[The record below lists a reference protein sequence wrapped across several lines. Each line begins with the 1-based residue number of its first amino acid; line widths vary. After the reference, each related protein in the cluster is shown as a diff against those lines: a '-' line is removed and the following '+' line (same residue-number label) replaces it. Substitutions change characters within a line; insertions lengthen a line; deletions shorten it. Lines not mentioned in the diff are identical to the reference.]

1 MTFISQLQIVIFLS
15 QFHVRRLLF
24 GFMATTGFL
33 SMWLSNTATA
43 AMMLPIAQAVLK
55 ELGKCTDTHISSST
69 TPTEGEAMEGDVISV
84 SYRRI
89 LPLSGSTGVKG
100 VDPGSDQ
107 HNGPIADTA
116 MLEEEEGEVV
126 TIAESTTPVSP
137 PDDSEQGGRAGQ
149 PTAREDASD
158 ATSPSMSQTVNRFGK
173 GLMIGVAYAANIGG
187 IATLTG
193 TGPNLVLR
201 GDVSKYVCGMCS
213 ECSLKE
219 IIIIVVGTNC
229 NLFCKN
235 VDFCCPCQSTVCL
248 HLSAA

>member
-1 MTFISQLQIVIFLS
+1 
-15 QFHVRRLLF
+15 
-24 GFMATTGFL
+24 MATTGFL

-69 TPTEGEAMEGDVISV
+69 TPTEGETMEGEVFSV

-89 LPLSGSTGVKG
+89 LPLSGSTGVEDG
-100 VDPGSDQ
+100 VDPGSVDQ
-107 HNGPIADTA
+107 LNGPIADTA

-137 PDDSEQGGRAGQ
+137 PDGSEQDGRAGQ
-149 PTAREDASD
+149 PTAREGDASD
-158 ATSPSMSQTVNRFGK
+158 AASPSMSQTVNRFGK

-219 IIIIVVGTNC
+219 IIVIVACTNC
-229 NLFCKN
+229 NLLFNN
-235 VDFCCPCQSTVCL
+235 VDFCCPCRSSVCPY
-248 HLSAA
+248 LSAAYW